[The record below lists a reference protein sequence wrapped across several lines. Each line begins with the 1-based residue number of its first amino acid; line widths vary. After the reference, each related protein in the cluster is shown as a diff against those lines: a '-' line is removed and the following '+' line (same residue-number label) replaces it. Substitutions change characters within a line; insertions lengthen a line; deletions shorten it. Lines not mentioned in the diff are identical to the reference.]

1 MGPRVAIAV
10 ALLAV
15 ATSARARPAP
25 DPLKPPADPKPRP
38 ATAAQR
44 ASAKAHYARAL
55 KLYGQR
61 KLEAARTELELA
73 RKAAPDSDFDFA
85 IARIDIEL
93 DQCDAAIPELEK
105 FLETSHGA
113 NATNAARFALD
124 NCKEKA
130 APPPP
135 PPPPE
140 PTAPP
145 PAPAP
150 APHASR
156 HWYRDWVGDAVVGA
170 GVASGV
176 ASLLCYRAA
185 VNDLDVADASMTLAE
200 HAHHVDD
207 AHTMRTYSL
216 VFAGTGLALVTAGVV
231 RYMRHDRHDEHRSIA
246 VMPTSGGGMVTL
258 SGSFQ

>member
-1 MGPRVAIAV
+1 MGPRVAIVV

-15 ATSARARPAP
+15 ATPALARPAP

-55 KLYGQR
+55 KLYDQR
-61 KLEAARTELELA
+61 KLVAARKELELA
-73 RKAAPDSDFDFA
+73 RKAAPDPDFDFA

-105 FLETSHGA
+105 FLETSHGP

-124 NCKEKA
+124 NCKEKVA
-130 APPPP
+130 PPP

-140 PTAPP
+140 PTTPP

-156 HWYRDWVGDAVVGA
+156 HWYRDWVGDTLVTAGA
-170 GVASGV
+170 ASGV
-176 ASLLCYRAA
+176 VSLLTYRAA

-216 VFAGTGLALVTAGVV
+216 VFAGTGLALVTAGIV
-231 RYMRHDRHDEHRSIA
+231 RYMRHDRHEEPRSIA
-246 VMPTSGGGMVTL
+246 VMPTSGGGMLTI
-258 SGSFQ
+258 SGSFE